1 MSIFQM
7 INKPRNAVSS
17 DCSLR
22 QRVQVVQVQVQVQ
35 VQSTDSQEC
44 LKKTRRGS
52 AVVGCDLCALRA
64 LMRS

>member
-22 QRVQVVQVQVQVQ
+22 QRVQVQVQ